1 VCRYLLL
8 NLILDEPG
16 HTLGELQFLMGA
28 EPYIVKQD
36 VRILQQMGY
45 VTNIQR
51 PMLVGP
57 YRAPIKINYYYV
69 PEDMPE

>member
-1 VCRYLLL
+1 
-8 NLILDEPG
+8 
-16 HTLGELQFLMGA
+16 MGA